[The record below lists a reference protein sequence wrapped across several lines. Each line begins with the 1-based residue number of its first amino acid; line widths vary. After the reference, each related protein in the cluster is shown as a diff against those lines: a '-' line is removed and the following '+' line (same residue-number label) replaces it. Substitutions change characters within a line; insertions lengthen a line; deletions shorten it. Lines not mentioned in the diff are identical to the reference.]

1 MNLLGNI
8 IWIIFGGLAIAL
20 EYVVAGF
27 LLCLTIIGIPF
38 GLQSFKLGMLA
49 LVPFGQ
55 KSIPI
60 LEDKGC
66 LSALMNVIWFFIGG
80 IWITLTHLF
89 FGVLLCLTI
98 IGIPFGKQHFKLMSL
113 AFAPFGRSVVSSR
126 LKR

>member
-8 IWIIFGGLAIAL
+8 IWIIFGGLVIAL
-20 EYVVAGF
+20 EYIIAGV

-55 KSIPI
+55 KSIPV

>member
-1 MNLLGNI
+1 VNLLGNI

-55 KSIPI
+55 KSIPV

-126 LKR
+126 FKR